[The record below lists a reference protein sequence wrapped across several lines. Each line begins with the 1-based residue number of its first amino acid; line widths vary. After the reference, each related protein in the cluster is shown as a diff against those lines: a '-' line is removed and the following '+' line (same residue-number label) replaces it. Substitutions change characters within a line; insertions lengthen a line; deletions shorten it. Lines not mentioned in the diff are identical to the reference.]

1 MHVRDVD
8 CIGQNPA
15 LLFLMLL
22 FSVKMK
28 IIIELNDFK
37 RTGFELPYPVLT

>member
-22 FSVKMK
+22 FLVKMK